1 MAVRGGKPC
10 GSRSCWSS
18 LPRRRIG
25 STSLPGISLDY
36 PCPLSQWLLCLPPP
50 PLSPA
55 PQVSKFIGAPP
66 GYAGYDDGG
75 QLTKRL
81 RRCPNAVVLFDEVE
95 KAHTDILTC
104 LLQTFDEGR
113 LTDGKGEL
121 VECMDAIF
129 VMTSNLAQRE
139 IADEAI
145 RARAQMTD
153 ADEAEPINEACVR
166 ASCVGVKGSVSDW
179 VSERGSEGGHERV
192 RA

>member
-1 MAVRGGKPC
+1 MLRVR
-10 GSRSCWSS
+10 
-18 LPRRRIG
+18 
-25 STSLPGISLDY
+25 
-36 PCPLSQWLLCLPPP
+36 PLSTRYCVPP
-50 PLSPA
+50 PLSLTA

-153 ADEAEPINEACVR
+153 ADDPDEAEPINEACVR
-166 ASCVGVKGSVSDW
+166 ACCVNVKRFW
-179 VSERGSEGGHERV
+179 MMEWASE
-192 RA
+192 